1 MIFTV
6 LLGSLYQK
14 EPGGE
19 ERGKTD
25 ERDGRREKEKK
36 HALETLGA
44 GVPDKAQLEPPGN
57 LGSKT
62 TNPTQRPSCHLKAP
76 ARKAQIY

>member
-19 ERGKTD
+19 ERGKKD

-36 HALETLGA
+36 DALETLGA

-62 TNPTQRPSCHLKAP
+62 HKPHPEAILSSKGPC
-76 ARKAQIY
+76 